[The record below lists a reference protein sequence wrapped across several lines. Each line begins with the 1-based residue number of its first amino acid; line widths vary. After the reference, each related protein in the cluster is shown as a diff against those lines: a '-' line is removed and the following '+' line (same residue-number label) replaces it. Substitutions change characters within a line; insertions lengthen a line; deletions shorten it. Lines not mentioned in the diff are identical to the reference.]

1 MIFRRYQKITII
13 RSAKPVSHNINDD
26 LNWFGISLGLFN
38 LRDKDKSRF
47 RIFIEFLKAAKKREE
62 LTSDEIAARIGLSR
76 GTVIHHVNKL
86 ISAGIVINEGNK
98 YFLRVQNLQAL
109 VDEIEKDIH
118 RTCMDLKDIAKEI
131 DESIG
136 IQ

>member
-1 MIFRRYQKITII
+1 MIFRTYQKITIV
-13 RSAKPVSHNINDD
+13 RSSKPVSHNVNED

-38 LRDKDKSRF
+38 LRDKDKSCF
-47 RIFIEFLKAAKKREE
+47 RIFIEVLKSAKKGEE
-62 LTSDEIAARIGLSR
+62 MTSDELAEKIGLSR
-76 GTVIHHVNKL
+76 GTVIHHLNKL
-86 ISAGIVINEGNK
+86 MSSGIVLNEKNK

-109 VDEIEKDIH
+109 IDELEKDLQ
-118 RTCMDLKDIAKEI
+118 RTLSDLKEIAKEI